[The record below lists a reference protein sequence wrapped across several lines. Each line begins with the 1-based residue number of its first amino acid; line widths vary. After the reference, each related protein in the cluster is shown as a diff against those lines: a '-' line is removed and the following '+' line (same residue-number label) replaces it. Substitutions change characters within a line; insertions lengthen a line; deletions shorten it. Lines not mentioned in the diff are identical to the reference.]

1 MLIGFFENLRRY
13 RVPVTLRELLDLFDA
28 LHAHVAFGSIED
40 FYLLSRAVMVK
51 DEKYYDRFDQAFAN
65 YFEGLE
71 NLEPDWLSKVIPDV
85 WLRKELEKNLNPE
98 AFAKPKGLGNL
109 ENIRD

>member
-51 DEKYYDRFDQAFAN
+51 DQAQ
-65 YFEGLE
+65 
-71 NLEPDWLSKVIPDV
+71 SV
-85 WLRKELEKNLNPE
+85 
-98 AFAKPKGLGNL
+98 
-109 ENIRD
+109 

>member
-51 DEKYYDRFDQAFAN
+51 DEKYYDRFDQAFAKI
-65 YFEGLE
+65 GRAH
-71 NLEPDWLSKVIPDV
+71 V
-85 WLRKELEKNLNPE
+85 
-98 AFAKPKGLGNL
+98 
-109 ENIRD
+109 